1 MAKGFRRPIQR
12 LKEIRLDKTLHAW
25 NITCMESTPDIVK
38 VFLAALEERSPGLRP
53 TIEAGGEKAGN
64 WWIDLAGD
72 RPITIE
78 WRPNDGFGFS
88 SGESTSYGEGPSE
101 IFRTPE
107 RAAHRIAQLITK
119 RPTSLTGLRA
129 IRELYGVTQ
138 RQVATRL
145 RKQQAAI
152 SRLETRTDSKVETI
166 EKFVRALGGQI
177 EIRAV
182 FPDGQMPIYAT
193 KNTDSPSH
201 GPVKSHRVA
210 RA

>member
-1 MAKGFRRPIQR
+1 
-12 LKEIRLDKTLHAW
+12 
-25 NITCMESTPDIVK
+25 MESIPGIVK
-38 VFLAALEERSPGLRP
+38 AFLAALEERSPGLQP

-88 SGESTSYGEGPSE
+88 AGKSTSYGEGPSE
-101 IFRTPE
+101 IFRSPE
-107 RAAHRIAQLITK
+107 RAAHRITQLITK

-138 RQVATRL
+138 RQVATKL
-145 RKQQAAI
+145 KKQQAAI
-152 SRLETRTDSKVETI
+152 SRLETRTDSKIETI
-166 EKFVRALGGQI
+166 ERFVRALGGRM

-193 KNTDSPSH
+193 KKPDSSSH
-201 GPVKSHRVA
+201 GPAKSHRVA